1 MIIGSCG
8 FGSTGSS
15 AVTDYLF
22 EYGKENIQVLDNIE
36 FTWVSGVDGLI
47 DLEYHLKNPH
57 TRTNDSIVAIDRYIQ
72 RAKESVDE
80 YDKYA
85 GIAKETFMKS
95 TMDFINSITRVKW
108 QWYIHTPTSPI
119 RRFLELYVLR
129 NRIIPRIE
137 KRLGRR
143 INCYPMETVRLANMP
158 VNFDHFAKKH
168 VNELLQAMGADF
180 SKIIVM
186 DQPFSGNNP
195 QACFKFFDNPR
206 AIVTDRDPRDNYIFS
221 KKKLLGKS
229 FAHLMPTDTVE
240 HFVEYYK
247 GIRDGMPY
255 KNQDDRIL
263 VLNFEEMV
271 YDYDNAT
278 QKIRDFLSLPEN
290 PNPKSIFDPKLSI
303 ANTQVFKRF
312 PEYSKDITYIEKE
325 LGDYLFDF
333 DRFGDIDTSG
343 EMFVG
348 KSPKNK
354 RK

>member
-15 AVTDYLF
+15 AVTDYIL
-22 EYGKENIQVLDNIE
+22 EYGDDKVQVLDNIE

-47 DLEYHLKNPH
+47 DLDFHLNEPH
-57 TRTNDSIVAIDRYIQ
+57 TRTNDSIVAIDRYIK
-72 RAKESVDE
+72 RAEECASD
-80 YDKYA
+80 YSKYA
-85 GIAKETFMKS
+85 GIPKDLFINSAK
-95 TMDFINSITRVKW
+95 DFINSITKVQW
-108 QWYIHTPTSPI
+108 QWYINTPSSFL
-119 RRFLELYVLR
+119 RRFWEVYVMR
-129 NRIIPRIE
+129 NRIIPKIE

-143 INCYPMETVRLANMP
+143 INCYPMETVRLANKP
-158 VNFDHFAKKH
+158 TNFDEGARKH
-168 VNELLQAMGADF
+168 VNELLKAMGADF
-180 SKIIVM
+180 SKIVVM

-195 QACFKFFDNPR
+195 QACFKFFDDPR
-206 AIVTDRDPRDNYIFS
+206 AIVTDRDPRDNFIFS
-221 KKKLLGKS
+221 KEKLLGKS
-229 FAHLMPTDTVE
+229 FAHLMPTETVE
-240 HFVEYYK
+240 QFVEYYK

-255 KNQDDRIL
+255 KQSDDRVL

-271 YDYDNAT
+271 YDYDIAT
-278 QKIRDFLSLPEN
+278 NKIRNFLSLPEN

-312 PEYSKDITYIEKE
+312 PEYSKDIAYIEKE

-354 RK
+354 H